1 MYSNSSSESDIV
13 SWRKSEHIKWEEVL
27 ISSDSKA
34 EITKEK
40 SHSSNIKWLH
50 ANLKPHIHTF
60 DDRDSGIITE
70 NITYSSQIIDYF
82 RIFFPRI

>member
-1 MYSNSSSESDIV
+1 MYTMYCDSSSENDIV
-13 SWRKSEHIKWEEVL
+13 SWHSSENFEREGIL
-27 ISSDSKA
+27 ISSDSEA

-50 ANLKPHIHTF
+50 ANLKPYIHTF

-82 RIFFPRI
+82 